1 MWTKLEVTYEGTSQ
15 VKDAKVDLLLHEYE
29 LFSMKANESIDS
41 YFERFS
47 NIINNLD
54 TLGKHYTDHDLV
66 RKILRCMTPEWKSE
80 VRAISEGRDYNTLT
94 YDTLRGKL
102 LTYETYTLYPP
113 VDSKQRK
120 SIALKS
126 TKEIEEVSHD
136 EDSSDTEENPE
147 LALVIKRFNKFVKK
161 NFKPRKDNS
170 KKSTPPKC
178 YECGEVGHIKPYC
191 PKLKQEKEKKFKKK
205 QKAYISWDNSGSSS
219 ETSNDEEETAN
230 LCLMALEDEVCLKAS
245 SVLWYLDSG
254 CSKHMTG
261 DASKFI
267 FLKSLDGGNVIFG
280 DNNKGKII
288 GTGTVGKDKESGIDN
303 VLLVKGL
310 KHNLLSISQLCDK
323 GNRVTFT
330 SSHCLVE
337 RLCDKKI
344 ILTGDRINNIYMIN
358 LDSTSSDFA
367 HCLMTR
373 EEEMWLWHK
382 RIGSLEKIHLEEG
395 KSSKA
400 KSEKQE
406 EEVKEKVTISSGEL
420 NEMFGMENSNKE
432 LTTQNNDQNPW
443 YNFDEEKCWE
453 VMNFKPSFNESGRP
467 KVSGMQPPQRLI
479 QYIASYILRGRSGNH
494 PQMSR
499 DDAMLI
505 YAILKPVSVN
515 WGKYILSYMNL
526 CRAKKKALPYPML
539 LTFLLKTKGFEF
551 LSTESDSET
560 AFWRIKR
567 ATVMRVK
574 IDTEE
579 EHEEAGPSHSRV
591 ASRSNKV
598 TLPMLFESL
607 QSLQTSFNN
616 IQLQQATYG
625 YNLNK
630 MLVKSGEQWET
641 PSMEALAPYMSQGSS
656 SQAAS
661 FDDESD
667 DVDEDDDD
675 AEKEDADHL
684 DATMDEE

>member
-1 MWTKLEVTYEGTSQ
+1 MRIFIQSNDYDSWMVIKYGDTTPYKVVDGIRVPKLESEFDDGDKKNVMQNSKAINYLYCAVNPDDYRKISRCKTANEMWTKLEVTYEGTSQ

-102 LTYETYTLYPP
+102 LTYESSTLYPP
-113 VDSKQRK
+113 GDNKQKK

-126 TKEIEEVSHD
+126 TKEIEE
-136 EDSSDTEENPE
+136 ENQNEESSDVEDNPE

-161 NFKPRKDNS
+161 NFKTRRDKS
-170 KKSTPPKC
+170 KKATPPKC
-178 YECGEVGHIKPYC
+178 YECGELGHIKPYC
-191 PKLKQEKEKKFKKK
+191 PTLKQDKDKKNKKK

-219 ETSNDEEETAN
+219 KTSDDEEETAN
-230 LCLMALEDEVCLKAS
+230 LCLMAIEDENPSRGFFIVVAKLFSLFHGVKDEKEDHSATCLIISPGFFVSAAIYTRNFKRRNHQY
-245 SVLWYLDSG
+245 VVV
-254 CSKHMTG
+254 
-261 DASKFI
+261 SKFC
-267 FLKSLDGGNVIFG
+267 
-280 DNNKGKII
+280 GK
-288 GTGTVGKDKESGIDN
+288 
-303 VLLVKGL
+303 
-310 KHNLLSISQLCDK
+310 
-323 GNRVTFT
+323 
-330 SSHCLVE
+330 
-337 RLCDKKI
+337 
-344 ILTGDRINNIYMIN
+344 
-358 LDSTSSDFA
+358 
-367 HCLMTR
+367 
-373 EEEMWLWHK
+373 
-382 RIGSLEKIHLEEG
+382 
-395 KSSKA
+395 
-400 KSEKQE
+400 
-406 EEVKEKVTISSGEL
+406 EVSFSSGEL
-420 NEMFGMENSNKE
+420 NEMFGMENSNRE
-432 LTTQNNDQNPW
+432 LTTQNNPQNPW

-479 QYIASYILRGRSGNH
+479 RYIASYILRGHSGNH

-539 LTFLLKTKGFEF
+539 LTFLLKKKGFEF
-551 LSTESDSET
+551 LSTESDLET

-574 IDTEE
+574 IDTEDGE
-579 EHEEAGPSHSRV
+579 REEAGPSHSRV
-591 ASRSNKV
+591 ASRGKKV

-616 IQLQQATYG
+616 IQLQLATYG

-656 SQAAS
+656 SQAAP
-661 FDDESD
+661 FDDEGD

-684 DATMDEE
+684 DVTMDGE